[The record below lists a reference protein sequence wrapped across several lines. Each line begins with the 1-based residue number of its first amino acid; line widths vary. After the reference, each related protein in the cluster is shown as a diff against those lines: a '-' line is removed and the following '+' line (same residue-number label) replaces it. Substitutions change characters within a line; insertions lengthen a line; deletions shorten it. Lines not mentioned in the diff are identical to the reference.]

1 MNVKQMRKKKA
12 QLVREAE
19 ALRSQDGTFVDD
31 AARAAFD
38 AKTTEIEALDA
49 KIRAAEAAE
58 DDDADETGPAA
69 ATAAVRAEAI
79 EAERTRGEA
88 IRHAVGVAKLADG
101 DKRASEWIKKGT
113 DINEVRRL
121 ILEDL
126 ATRSDATSTT
136 SHRVEVGDGQREKYL
151 RGAEAWLIQK
161 AGKGDLLRQAAA
173 ARPDIAEFKVDANP
187 GEFRGATLM
196 DLARQALDRHGV
208 AVRGID
214 RLSIAG
220 QAMGYR
226 ANYQTTSDFA
236 TLLENTMHK
245 VLRAAY
251 AVQTDTWSRFCGIG
265 TVSDFRAHNWYRM
278 GALSQF
284 DSLTQHGEFTN
295 KAIPA
300 GEKTSYSAETT
311 GNIIAVTREVI
322 VNDDIG
328 FVLRLVEM
336 LGRAGKL
343 TIEKAVYTQLL
354 LNSGLGPTQTD
365 TNPLFHSGRA
375 NVNASATAITVAGI
389 QADVA
394 VLRSQMDPS
403 SQEYLDLQP
412 AVLLVPISKDGDAKT
427 INDSQYDPADS
438 KFMKPNTVRGLF
450 RDVVST
456 PRLSGN
462 RRYIFAD
469 PTTAP
474 VFLVSF
480 LDGQR
485 EPVLETQDGWR
496 VDGVE
501 MKGRLDFGVD
511 VVDYRGAVT
520 NAGA

>member
-38 AKTTEIEALDA
+38 AKMAEVESLDA
-49 KIRAAEAAE
+49 KIRAAEEA
-58 DDDADETGPAA
+58 DDDPADPPADL
-69 ATAAVRAEAI
+69 AAVRAEAAK
-79 EAERTRGEA
+79 AERARGEA
-88 IRHAVGVAKLADG
+88 IRQAARVSGIADHER
-101 DKRASEWIKKGT
+101 RATEWIEKGI

-121 ILEDL
+121 IFEEL
-126 ATRSDATSTT
+126 ATRDAQTATS
-136 SHRVEVGDGQREKYL
+136 SPHVEVGDGQREKYL

-161 AGKGDLLRQAAA
+161 AGKSDLLRQAAA
-173 ARPDIAEFKVDANP
+173 ARPDVAEFTIDANP

-208 AVRGID
+208 SVRGID
-214 RLSIAG
+214 RLAIAG

-251 AVQTDTWSRFCGIG
+251 AVQSDTWSRFCGIG
-265 TVSDFRAHNWYRM
+265 TVSDFRAHNWYRL

-284 DSLTQHGEFTN
+284 DSLSQHGEFTN

-300 GEKTSYSAETT
+300 GEKTSYSASTT
-311 GNIIAVTREVI
+311 GNIVAVTREVI

-343 TIEKAVYTQLL
+343 TIEKAVYTELL
-354 LNSGLGPTQTD
+354 LNSGLGPTQSD
-365 TNPLFHSGRA
+365 SQPLFHSNRS
-375 NVNASATAITVAGI
+375 NVNASATAITVAGL

-412 AVLLVPISKDGDAKT
+412 AVLLVPIGKDGDAKT
-427 INDSQYDPADS
+427 INDAQYDPADN

-496 VDGVE
+496 TDGVE